1 MASEVAWFVPAMGSD
16 GKKNDEDFL
25 IGTRWSPEIMTF
37 CRQAIIIF
45 RDNLSWLVLVL
56 SLLMNL
62 AGSSRKLHH
71 RARVCMQSW
80 IKKKQFSTANNVLKR

>member
-62 AGSSRKLHH
+62 ASSRKLHQCTIEPEH
-71 RARVCMQSW
+71 CCLG
-80 IKKKQFSTANNVLKR
+80 F